1 MVAKGFLTDE
11 NRDAL
16 FLVALVCLSTSIPGF
31 PFDQGIPDPVKSY
44 LIWLVISKRMAIRTI
59 ADRIAKQLK
68 GGIHKWEEYIEA
80 RMGMFLVRW
89 LLFLPLLLITMGFFC
104 SRRWLRAR
112 PAAPLQPP
120 LQHNGQRIQCFVR
133 WCQRYIWLVLF
144 LPSST
149 RFLPLLG
156 CTSVTTLLK

>member
-1 MVAKGFLTDE
+1 MASVMVAKGFLTDE

-80 RMGMFLVRW
+80 RMGMPLVRW
-89 LLFLPLLLITMGFFC
+89 LLFHPLFLITMVFVFLAGAAGG
-104 SRRWLRAR
+104 AR
-112 PAAPLQPP
+112 GGATANVYSAA
-120 LQHNGQRIQCFVR
+120 
-133 WCQRYIWLVLF
+133 
-144 LPSST
+144 
-149 RFLPLLG
+149 
-156 CTSVTTLLK
+156 